1 MTAAAD
7 RPPKQFDELVRGS
20 DALIEADELRQRLEL
35 GRPLR
40 VKVGF
45 DPTAPDL
52 HFGHL
57 VLLNKMRQ
65 FQDFG
70 HRVIF
75 VIGDFTGRIGDP
87 SGADRTRPPLTPEE
101 VRQNA
106 LTYERQVFRVLD
118 RERTEIRFNSEW
130 NEKLGAAGLIRL
142 ASRYRV
148 ARMLE
153 RDDFRTRYSNQRPIA
168 IHEFLYPLLQG
179 YDSVAL
185 EADIELGGSDQ
196 RFNLLVGRD
205 LQRQEGQRP
214 QIVMTLPLLE
224 GLDGVRKMSKSLG
237 NYIALEDSAEEIYG
251 KLMSIDDELMWIYYR
266 LLSRR
271 SLADIEALEQRVK
284 DGDNPR
290 DIKAELASQMA
301 GRFHGRDR
309 ASAAAETFVA
319 RFRRHER
326 PEDAPQI
333 EIEVTEGAEVSLSW
347 ILKQAGLAASSSE
360 GARLIKSGAVRI
372 EGEQVAD
379 PARRLP
385 LGDCGLVEVGRRR
398 SAKILLR
405 KSS

>member
-1 MTAAAD
+1 MTAPAD
-7 RPPKQFDELVRGS
+7 NLSNPFDELVRGI
-20 DALIEADELRQRLEL
+20 DTLIECDELKQRLGL

-75 VIGDFTGRIGDP
+75 LIGDFTGLIGDP
-87 SGADRTRPPLTPEE
+87 SGTDKTRPALTPEE
-101 VRQNA
+101 VRENA

-118 RERTEIRFNSEW
+118 RDRTEIRFNSEW
-130 NEKLGAAGLIRL
+130 NEKLGAAGLIKL

-153 RDDFRTRYSNQRPIA
+153 RDDFRTRYSNQRLIA
-168 IHEFLYPLLQG
+168 IHEFLYPLIQG
-179 YDSVAL
+179 HDSVVL
-185 EADIELGGSDQ
+185 KADIELGGSDQ

-205 LQRQEGQRP
+205 LQRQEGQQP
-214 QIVMTLPLLE
+214 QAIMTLPLLE

-237 NYIALEDSAEEIYG
+237 NYIAMEDKAEEIYG
-251 KLMSIDDELMWIYYR
+251 KLMSIGDELMWTYYR

-271 SLADIEALEQRVK
+271 SLAEIKALEGRVEA
-284 DGDNPR
+284 GGNPR
-290 DIKAELASQMA
+290 DVKAELAFEMVE
-301 GRFHGRDR
+301 RFHGR
-309 ASAAAETFVA
+309 AQAEAAAEGFVA

-326 PEDAPQI
+326 PQDAPQM
-333 EIEVTEGAEVSLSW
+333 EIRVAEGADVSLSW
-347 ILKQAGLAASSSE
+347 MLKQAGLVASSSE

-372 EGEQVAD
+372 EGERVED

-398 SAKILLR
+398 SAKITLR

>member
-7 RPPKQFDELVRGS
+7 RPSSQFDELVRGA
-20 DALIEADELRQRLEL
+20 DALIEAEELKQRLDL

-65 FQDFG
+65 FQDLG

-75 VIGDFTGRIGDP
+75 VIGDFTGLIGDP
-87 SGADRTRPPLTPEE
+87 SGADKTRPPLTPEE

-118 RERTEIRFNSEW
+118 RERTEVRFNSEW
-130 NEKLGAAGLIRL
+130 NGKLGAEGLIRL

-153 RDDFRTRYSNQRPIA
+153 RDDFRTRYNSQRPIA
-168 IHEFLYPLLQG
+168 IHEFLYPLIQG

-185 EADIELGGSDQ
+185 EADVELGGSDQ

-205 LQRQEGQRP
+205 LQRQEGQQP

-237 NYIALEDSAEEIYG
+237 NYIALEDSAAEIYG
-251 KLMSIDDELMWIYYR
+251 KIMSVGDDLMWTYYR

-271 SLADIEALEQRVK
+271 SLAEIEALKGRAEA
-284 DGDNPR
+284 GANPR
-290 DIKAELASQMA
+290 DIKAELAFEMA
-301 GRFHGRDR
+301 GRFHDR
-309 ASAAAETFVA
+309 AQAEAAAESFVA

-326 PEDAPQI
+326 PENAPQL
-333 EIEVTEGAEVSLSW
+333 EIEVAEEADVSLPW
-347 ILKQAGLAASSSE
+347 MLKQAGLVSSSSE

-372 EGEQVAD
+372 EGERVED
-379 PARRLP
+379 PSSRLP

-398 SAKILLR
+398 AARIILR

>member
-1 MTAAAD
+1 MTAVVD
-7 RPPKQFDELVRGS
+7 QLSGQFDELLRGT
-20 DALIEADELRQRLEL
+20 DTLIEADELKQRLSL

-70 HRVIF
+70 HQVIV

-87 SGADRTRPPLTPEE
+87 SGTDKTRPALTPEE
-101 VRQNA
+101 VRHNA
-106 LTYERQVFRVLD
+106 LTYECQVFHVLE

-130 NEKLGAAGLIRL
+130 NEKLGAAGLIKL

-153 RDDFRTRYSNQRPIA
+153 RDDFRTRYNNQRPIA
-168 IHEFLYPLLQG
+168 IHEFLYPLIQG
-179 YDSVAL
+179 YDSVVL
-185 EADIELGGSDQ
+185 QADIELGGSDQ

-205 LQRQEGQRP
+205 LQRQEGQQP
-214 QIVMTLPLLE
+214 QAVMTLPLLE

-237 NYIALEDSAEEIYG
+237 NYIAMEDSAEEIYG
-251 KLMSIDDELMWIYYR
+251 KLMSIGDGLMWTYYR

-271 SLADIEALEQRVK
+271 SLAEIKTLEGRVK
-284 DGDNPR
+284 AGTNPR
-290 DIKAELASQMA
+290 DVKAELAFEMVERFR
-301 GRFHGRDR
+301 GRTQ
-309 ASAAAETFVA
+309 AEAAAEAFVA

-326 PEDAPQI
+326 PRDVAQV
-333 EIEVTEGAEVSLSW
+333 EIQVGGGADVSLSW
-347 ILKQAGLAASSSE
+347 MLKQAGLVTSSSE
-360 GARLIKSGAVRI
+360 GVRMIKSGAVRI
-372 EGEQVAD
+372 EGERVED
-379 PARRLP
+379 PARRLAP
-385 LGDCGLVEVGRRR
+385 GNCGLVEVGRRR
-398 SAKILLR
+398 SAKVILR